1 MEFLTGYFHAV
12 YVYFY
17 NILFNT
23 TWLEKIVLVLPYL
36 LFEFP
41 FLVATLVLLTLKYR
55 FGFFQKKRDFSLTPD
70 VSVIV
75 TAYNEGKD
83 VSLSIV
89 SLLEQNY
96 RGNIEIIVVVDGAKI
111 NRETY
116 IEAKK
121 FEGNIRKNRTVKVIP
136 KWERGGR
143 ASSLNL
149 GEKEATGEIIMAVDG
164 DTSFDID
171 MVSNAVSYMVADKQL
186 VAMSGNLRIRNWNRN
201 LVTRMQAIEYIL
213 SIYLSKQVLEILGTL
228 NNISGA
234 FGIFRKQLLD
244 SINGWDAGT
253 AEDLDITLRIK
264 KYRSI
269 YPRIKLG
276 FAEDAI
282 GLTDGP
288 DTWKGLLKQRQ
299 RWDGDLVYMFFRKHR
314 NIFNFS
320 ISGIKEIFY
329 LFYTSIIQQFLLPV
343 VILVYY
349 IYLFLHFDNLSVMA
363 IVTLIYVV
371 YLIHTGGLFLF
382 FVFFVSE
389 RKNWDIKLIP
399 FIPLFPVYGFILKMN
414 SLYAYTDEVLFKQ
427 HKLSSYVPPW
437 VSRKSKF

>member
-1 MEFLTGYFHAV
+1 MDFILGYFYAV
-12 YVYFY
+12 YIYFY

-23 TWLEKIVLVLPYL
+23 TWLEKFMLVLPYL

-41 FLVATLVLLTLKYR
+41 FLVATLFLLTLKYK
-55 FGFFQKKRDFSLTPD
+55 FGLFRKKRDFSKTPK
-70 VSVIV
+70 VSVVV

-83 VSLSIV
+83 VALSIV

-96 RGNIEIIVVVDGAKI
+96 KGKIEIIVVVDGAKI
-111 NRETY
+111 NKDTY
-116 IEAKK
+116 YEAKK
-121 FEGNIRKNRTVKVIP
+121 FENTKKENRTVRVIP

-149 GEKEATGEIIMAVDG
+149 GEKEASGEIVMAVDG

-171 MVSNAVSYMVADKQL
+171 MVSNAVSYMVADKRL
-186 VAMSGNLRIRNWNRN
+186 VGMSGNLRIRNWKKS

-213 SIYLSKQVLEILGTL
+213 SIYLSKQVLEIFGTL

-234 FGIFRKQLLD
+234 FGIFRKDFIQNLE
-244 SINGWDAGT
+244 GWDAGT
-253 AEDLDITLRIK
+253 AEDLDLTLRIK
-264 KYRSI
+264 KYKSL
-269 YPRIKLG
+269 YPDIKLG

-288 DTWKGLLKQRQ
+288 DTWKGILRQRR
-299 RWDGDLVYMFFRKHR
+299 RWDGDLVYLFFRKHR

-320 ISGIKEIFY
+320 ISGLKEIFY
-329 LFYTSIIQQFLLPV
+329 LFYMSVIQQFILPII
-343 VILVYY
+343 VIIYY

-363 IVTLIYVV
+363 IVTLIYIV
-371 YLIHTGGLFLF
+371 YLIHTAVLFLF
-382 FVFFVSE
+382 FVVLISE
-389 RKNWDIKLIP
+389 RKKWDVKLIP
-399 FIPLFPVYGFILKMN
+399 FIPFFPVYGFVLKMN
-414 SLYAYTDEVLFKQ
+414 SLYAYMDEILFKQ
-427 HKLSSYVPPW
+427 HKHTPYVPPW